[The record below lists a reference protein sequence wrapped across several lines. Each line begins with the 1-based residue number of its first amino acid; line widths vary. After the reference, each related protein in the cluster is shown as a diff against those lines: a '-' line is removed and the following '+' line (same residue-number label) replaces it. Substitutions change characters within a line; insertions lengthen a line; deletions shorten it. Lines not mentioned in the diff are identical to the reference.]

1 MYLEQLCF
9 AINRAGW
16 SVTKIYSHYTFK
28 QECFK
33 KNFILMNQR
42 FRQNAKNSIEKDFYK
57 LMNNSNF
64 RYDCR
69 NNLDNCQFVPTFN
82 ELQEITYLK
91 RYYNYF
97 DSKVSSFV
105 SSYLIRQEIEEKYN
119 DSLMKLSNDNK
130 YYEIKLSSLNT
141 EKSESLE
148 AAENFD
154 KKNKRNKKKEH
165 SIIT

>member
-16 SVTKIYSHYTFK
+16 SVTKIYSHNTFK

-42 FRQNAKNSIEKDFYK
+42 SRKNAKISSEKDFYK

-64 RYDCR
+64 GYDCR
-69 NNLDNCQFVPTFN
+69 NNLDNCRFVSIFD
-82 ELQEITYLK
+82 ELQENTCLK

-97 DSKVSSFV
+97 DLKVSSFV
-105 SSYLIRQEIEEKYN
+105 SSGLIRQEIEENYN
-119 DSLMKLSNDNK
+119 ASLIKLSKDDK
-130 YYEIKLSSLNT
+130 YHEIKLSTLNT
-141 EKSESLE
+141 
-148 AAENFD
+148 
-154 KKNKRNKKKEH
+154 KKVSRQKLLRVL
-165 SIIT
+165 T